1 MDRTWLNCA
10 ILCLCEVSDPD
21 AAPCVASTVQ
31 IGGRRV
37 LAHRC
42 QDTTWVALLPGTSL
56 DICFA
61 CLVLAIWD
69 NARTQKNNR
78 CPYAVIMSSFP
89 TLQGG
94 LENLTSNA
102 ACALHIE
109 AANAVGWE
117 QQDGL
122 WIWALPFFILF
133 ASSLKESQLL
143 FCLA

>member
-1 MDRTWLNCA
+1 MPYCA
-10 ILCLCEVSDPD
+10 RVTCEVSDPD

-31 IGGRRV
+31 IEGRRV

-56 DICFA
+56 DMFGLCLV

-69 NARTQKNNR
+69 PKNDRWTN
-78 CPYAVIMSSFP
+78 AVIMSSFP
-89 TLQGG
+89 TLQEG

-117 QQDGL
+117 HQDGL
-122 WIWALPFFILF
+122 WLWTLRFFSLLF
-133 ASSLKESQLL
+133 AFSLKES
-143 FCLA
+143 